1 MPLNRI
7 IVQMAED
14 ARLEIAQSLLYHVSI
29 LMLLLVQ
36 LKRRIVV
43 VVVIEQ
49 GDFFAYV

>member
-14 ARLEIAQSLLYHVSI
+14 VRLEIAQSLLYVSI
-29 LMLLLVQ
+29 WMLLLVQ